1 MRTASRRNASAY
13 LFAILYL
20 LHRKYCS
27 KETGTKPRQ
36 VHLRSVFLAAAI
48 DIGLL
53 HPPPQRVPATSD
65 LGRDCHDR
73 RRLIGILMLVFQN
86 HPNRA
91 CANLGR
97 KPVCSVTFFHRLHPY
112 LLWSLR
118 QTGGGS
124 VSLIQFRSRIPA
136 VRINIA
142 FLLHKLGNTI
152 HLGLVSTDL
161 L

>member
-1 MRTASRRNASAY
+1 MRTASRQNASVY

-53 HPPPQRVPATSD
+53 NPTPQRVSATSN
-65 LGRDCHDR
+65 LQRNRHNR
-73 RRLIGILMLVFQN
+73 RRLIGIRVFMFQN

-91 CANLGR
+91 GTHFSR
-97 KPVCSVTFFHRLHPY
+97 KSVSSVTFFPQAPFILTLEP
-112 LLWSLR
+112 
-118 QTGGGS
+118 
-124 VSLIQFRSRIPA
+124 PA
-136 VRINIA
+136 N
-142 FLLHKLGNTI
+142 
-152 HLGLVSTDL
+152 
-161 L
+161 